1 MEEIDEIEVSNTLK
15 KYKEKNLKHLLLIP
29 CIVFII
35 LILKDLTQTPLVRD
49 WLYFILLEF
58 FLQVYYNRIVKEDL

>member
-1 MEEIDEIEVSNTLK
+1 MN
-15 KYKEKNLKHLLLIP
+15 KNNFKHLLLIP
-29 CIVFII
+29 CIVFIA

-58 FLQVYYNRIVKEDL
+58 FLQVCYNRIVKEDL